1 MTKSHKKFIIF
12 DGNALVH
19 RAWHALPMT
28 LTTKD
33 GTIVNAVYG
42 FTSVFLKALKD
53 LKPDYIA
60 VTFDLAGPTFR
71 HEKFKEYKAGR
82 EKQVDEF
89 YTQFPI
95 IKDLLRAFNIKIFE
109 KQGFEA
115 DDLIGTLCDKKQV
128 NRDDVLS
135 VIVTGDMDTMQ
146 LVDANTHVYTLKKG
160 LTDTVIYDV
169 KAVKEKYGGL
179 TPEQMI
185 DYKALRGDPSDNIPG
200 VKGIGEKTA
209 TALLTEFGTLEKL
222 YSAVEKNKAEN
233 VKERIR
239 NLLIEHK
246 KDALMSK
253 DLATIEREVKID
265 FNLEDCKYVNYDK
278 DKVYKLL
285 SELEFKSLL
294 SRLPE
299 QTGRPGSAEPFES
312 LSVTAMAGTQGGF
325 DFGKTGITKVNGNQ
339 AKFDYKLIDDDKKF
353 AEFLTELKKQKIF
366 CFDTETTGLN
376 IFEAKLIGLSF
387 SWKKGQA
394 YYVVFNEKYLSELKP
409 IFEDAKIKKVAHN
422 MKFDASMLKMAGV
435 DLANYY
441 FDTMIAS
448 YLLDS
453 STRQHGLDRLA
464 FIEFQHKKIATTELI
479 GEGKNQ
485 ITMDKVDVKKVA
497 EYSCEDADFTW
508 RLYELFEP
516 RLEKNKLKKL
526 FDEIEMPLI
535 PVLIEMEVN
544 GVKIDVEQLKKLS
557 KKITKKIEDLKLK
570 IYKLAGQ
577 EFNISSPLQLKEILF
592 DKLKISTKGIKHT
605 KTGLSTAAAE
615 LEKMRGEHE
624 IIDLISD
631 YRELSKLKS
640 TYVDALPKLVNK
652 ETGRLHTSFNQT
664 ITATGR
670 LSSSEPNLQNI
681 PIRTELGREI
691 RKAFIAEDGNLIVA
705 ADYSQVELRVIAC
718 LAKDEHMMEVFNQGK
733 DIHAATAA
741 KIFDVKLED
750 VTKDMRRKAK
760 EVNFGVLYGMGASGL
775 AQRTGI
781 TRAEAKEFIE
791 KYFTS
796 YKKVK
801 EYTEKMV
808 VDAQKNEFVETMFGR
823 RRYLPEIN
831 SNVQMLRA
839 QAERMAVNMP
849 IQGTAADLMKIAM
862 IEVYKELK
870 TISPKSKML
879 LQVHDELVIEVPE
892 KDVEK
897 VAKVVDEKMEK
908 IHKLCVPLNVDTEV
922 GKNWDEMGNHISW
935 NTDHGSKDMKT

>member
-1 MTKSHKKFIIF
+1 MVKTHKKFIIF

-95 IKDLLRAFNIKIFE
+95 IKDLLRAFNIKIYE

-128 NRDDVLS
+128 DRDDVLS

-146 LVDANTHVYTLKKG
+146 LVDGNTHVYTLKKG

-209 TALLTEFGTLEKL
+209 TTLLTEFGTLEKL
-222 YSAVEKNKAEN
+222 YDAVEKNKAKN
-233 VKERIR
+233 VKERIV

-253 DLATIEREVKID
+253 DLATIDRAVKID
-265 FNLEDCKYVNYDK
+265 FKLEDCKSVNYDK

-294 SRLPE
+294 SRLPG
-299 QTGRPGSAEPFES
+299 QTGE
-312 LSVTAMAGTQGGF
+312 QGGF
-325 DFGKTGITKVNGNQ
+325 DFGATGITKVNGNQ
-339 AKFDYKLIDDDKKF
+339 AKFDYKLIDTDEKF
-353 AEFLTELKKQKIF
+353 SEFFTELKKQKIF

-376 IFEAKLIGLSF
+376 VFEARLIGLSF

-394 YYVVFNEKYLSELKP
+394 YYIVVNEKYLKELKP
-409 IFEDAKIKKVAHN
+409 IFEDEKIKKVAHN
-422 MKFDASMLKMAGV
+422 MKFDASILKMAGL

-464 FIEFQHKKIATTELI
+464 FIELKHKKIPTTALI

-508 RLYELFEP
+508 RLFEIFEK
-516 RLEKNKLKKL
+516 RLEKNDLKKL

-535 PVLIEMEVN
+535 SVLIEMEFN

-557 KKITKKIEDLKLK
+557 KKITRKIGELETK

-631 YRELSKLKS
+631 YRELTKLKS

-652 ETGRLHTSFNQT
+652 DTGRLHTSFNQT

-691 RKAFIAEDGNLIVA
+691 RKAFIAEEGNLIVA

-760 EVNFGVLYGMGASGL
+760 EVNFGVLYGMGAGGL

-791 KYFTS
+791 KYFSS

-808 VDAQKNEFVETMFGR
+808 EDARKTEFVETMFGR

-831 SNVQMLRA
+831 SNVQVLRA

-870 TISPKSKML
+870 EISPKSKML

-892 KDVEK
+892 KEVKK
-897 VAKVVDEKMEK
+897 VAKVIDEKMEK

-922 GKNWDEMGNHISW
+922 GKNWDEMEVVC
-935 NTDHGSKDMKT
+935 

>member
-1 MTKSHKKFIIF
+1 MSKARKKFIIF

-19 RAWHALPMT
+19 RAWHALPPT
-28 LTTKD
+28 LTKKD

-42 FTSVFLKALKD
+42 FTAVLLKALKD
-53 LKPDYIA
+53 LKPDYLA

-71 HEKFKEYKAGR
+71 HEKYKEYKATR
-82 EKQVDEF
+82 VKQADEF
-89 YTQFPI
+89 YAQFPY
-95 IKDLLRAFNIKIFE
+95 IKDILRAFNIKIYE
-109 KQGFEA
+109 KQGYEA

-128 NRDDVLS
+128 NREDVFS
-135 VIVTGDMDTMQ
+135 VIVTGDMDSMQ
-146 LVDANTHVYTLKKG
+146 LIDANTQVYTLKKG
-160 LTDTVIYDV
+160 ITDTVIYDV
-169 KAVKEKYGGL
+169 KAVMEKYNGL
-179 TPEQMI
+179 DPSQMI

-209 TALLTEFGTLEKL
+209 TELLMEFGTLEKL
-222 YSAVEKNKAEN
+222 YHEVENSSAKAQEI
-233 VKERIR
+233 KERVR
-239 NLLIEHK
+239 NLLMEHK
-246 KDALMSK
+246 KEAFLSQE
-253 DLATIEREVKID
+253 LATIDRQVKID
-265 FNLEDCKYVNYDK
+265 FSLEDCRYQNYDK
-278 DKVYKLL
+278 DKVFKIF

-294 SRLPE
+294 NRLPG
-299 QTGRPGSAEPFES
+299 QTGE
-312 LSVTAMAGTQGGF
+312 QGGF
-325 DFGKTGITKVNGNQ
+325 DFGKQGITKVNGNQ
-339 AKFDYKLIDDDKKF
+339 AKFDYKLVETDEKF
-353 AEFLTELKKQKIF
+353 AEFFAELKKQEIF

-394 YYVVFNEKYLSELKP
+394 YYVVINKKYLQELKS
-409 IFEDAKIKKVAHN
+409 IFENEKIKKVAHN
-422 MKFDASMLKMAGV
+422 MKFDASILRLAGIEMK
-435 DLANYY
+435 NFY

-453 STRQHGLDRLA
+453 GTRQHGLDRLS
-464 FIEFQHKKIATTELI
+464 FVELKHKKIPITALI

-485 ITMDKVDVKKVA
+485 ITMDQVEVKKLA

-508 RLYELFEP
+508 RLYEIFEKK
-516 RLEKNKLKKL
+516 LVKVSLKKL

-535 PVLIEMEVN
+535 PVLIEMEIN
-544 GVKIDVEQLKKLS
+544 GVKLDIEHLKKLS

-592 DKLKISTKGIKHT
+592 EKLKISTKGIKHT

-624 IIDLISD
+624 IIDLIGD
-631 YRELSKLKS
+631 YRELTKLKS
-640 TYVDALPKLVNK
+640 TYVDALPKIVNK
-652 ETGRLHTSFNQT
+652 NTGRLHTSFNQT

-691 RKAFIAEDGNLIVA
+691 REAFIAEEGNLIVA

-718 LAKDEHMMEVFNQGK
+718 LAKDKNMMEVFNRGE
-733 DIHAATAA
+733 DIHRATAA

-750 VTKDMRRKAK
+750 VNKDMRRKAK
-760 EVNFGVLYGMGASGL
+760 EVNFGVLYGMGAGGL

-781 TRAEAKEFIE
+781 TRIEAKEFIQ
-791 KYFTS
+791 KYFDS

-801 EYTEKMV
+801 EYTEQMV
-808 VDAQKNEFVETMFGR
+808 EDARAKEFVETMFGR

-831 SNVQMLRA
+831 SNVQVLRA

-862 IEVYKELK
+862 IAVYHELK
-870 TISPKSKML
+870 KISPSSKML
-879 LQVHDELVIEVPE
+879 LQVHDELVFEVPE
-892 KDVEK
+892 KEVKK
-897 VAKVVDEKMEK
+897 VAKIIDEKMEK
-908 IHKLCVPLNVDTEV
+908 IHKLCVPLNVETEV
-922 GKNWDEMGNHISW
+922 GKNWE
-935 NTDHGSKDMKT
+935 DMEVVC

>member
-1 MTKSHKKFIIF
+1 MVKTHKKFIIF

-95 IKDLLRAFNIKIFE
+95 IKDLLRAFNIKIYE

-128 NRDDVLS
+128 DRDDVLS

-146 LVDANTHVYTLKKG
+146 LVDGNTHVYTLKKG

-209 TALLTEFGTLEKL
+209 TTLLTEFGTLEKL
-222 YSAVEKNKAEN
+222 YDAVEKNKAKN
-233 VKERIR
+233 VKERIV

-253 DLATIEREVKID
+253 DLATIDRAVKID
-265 FNLEDCKYVNYDK
+265 FKLEDCKYVNYDK

-294 SRLPE
+294 SRLPG
-299 QTGRPGSAEPFES
+299 QTGE
-312 LSVTAMAGTQGGF
+312 QGGF
-325 DFGKTGITKVNGNQ
+325 DFGATGITKVNGNQ
-339 AKFDYKLIDDDKKF
+339 AKFDYKLIDTDEKF
-353 AEFLTELKKQKIF
+353 SEFFTELKKQKIF

-376 IFEAKLIGLSF
+376 VFEARLIGLSF

-394 YYVVFNEKYLSELKP
+394 YYIVVNEKYLKELKP
-409 IFEDAKIKKVAHN
+409 IFEDEKIKKVAHN
-422 MKFDASMLKMAGV
+422 MKFDASILKMAGL

-464 FIEFQHKKIATTELI
+464 FIELKHKKIPTTALI

-508 RLYELFEP
+508 RLFEIFEK
-516 RLEKNKLKKL
+516 RLEKNDLKKL

-535 PVLIEMEVN
+535 SVLIEMEFN

-557 KKITKKIEDLKLK
+557 KKITRKIGELETK

-592 DKLKISTKGIKHT
+592 DKLQISTKGIKHT

-631 YRELSKLKS
+631 YRELTKLKS

-652 ETGRLHTSFNQT
+652 DTGRLHTSFNQT

-691 RKAFIAEDGNLIVA
+691 RKAFIAEEGNLIVA

-760 EVNFGVLYGMGASGL
+760 EVNFGVLYGMGAGGL

-791 KYFTS
+791 KYFSS

-808 VDAQKNEFVETMFGR
+808 EDAQKK
-823 RRYLPEIN
+823 
-831 SNVQMLRA
+831 
-839 QAERMAVNMP
+839 NMSRP
-849 IQGTAADLMKIAM
+849 CSAGAAICRK
-862 IEVYKELK
+862 
-870 TISPKSKML
+870 
-879 LQVHDELVIEVPE
+879 
-892 KDVEK
+892 
-897 VAKVVDEKMEK
+897 
-908 IHKLCVPLNVDTEV
+908 
-922 GKNWDEMGNHISW
+922 
-935 NTDHGSKDMKT
+935 